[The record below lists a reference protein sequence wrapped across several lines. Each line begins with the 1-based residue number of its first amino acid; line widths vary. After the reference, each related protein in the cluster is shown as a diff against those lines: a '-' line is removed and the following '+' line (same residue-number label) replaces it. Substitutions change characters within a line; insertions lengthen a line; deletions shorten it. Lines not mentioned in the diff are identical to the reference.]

1 MSHIFNDVDEE
12 PKHRVKRQLFT
23 KHELLFMKLA
33 VHIHQMTDEVNFT
46 FCPSPFI
53 QFYCFALLLHMR
65 RCFRDKSCATS
76 LARCWLIKPISSTL
90 EWLLWGNMASLHLS
104 LLPLILYV
112 DYFLSN
118 KCCQWQRHEC
128 RESWMHTLE
137 HQLIRGFSVT
147 ASVTDLIC
155 VPFLRRRICK
165 LNLR

>member
-1 MSHIFNDVDEE
+1 MSCCSWSSRCISI
-12 PKHRVKRQLFT
+12 RWQT
-23 KHELLFMKLA
+23 KWILHSVSL
-33 VHIHQMTDEVNFT
+33 
-46 FCPSPFI
+46 PSFSFI
-53 QFYCFALLLHMR
+53 VSRSCYLHMR